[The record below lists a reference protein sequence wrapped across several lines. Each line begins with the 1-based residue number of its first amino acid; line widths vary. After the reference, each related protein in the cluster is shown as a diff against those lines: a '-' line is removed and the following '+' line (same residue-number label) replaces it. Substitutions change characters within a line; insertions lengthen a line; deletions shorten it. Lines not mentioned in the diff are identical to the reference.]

1 MTTDS
6 KVTLEKVYNL
16 IQDMR
21 DEMKEDYVSK
31 GEFGPVK
38 SIVYGMVGL
47 IMAGVMTAMVAQ
59 VVRAFI

>member
-31 GEFGPVK
+31 SEFGPVK

>member
-1 MTTDS
+1 MIDS